1 MLLLAGL
8 AAMLVFSAKWSVG
21 LDGVLFVLAGCG
33 LGILFAPRLSSNK
46 IMRWYGAQQ
55 IDYNGM
61 LPVYDALRKISYRA
75 GLTVAPELYYRPDG
89 AMNSFAVGRR
99 SDSAIAITDEML
111 RHLSMREFMAVLAH
125 EVSHIAGNDI
135 WVMQIADRITRMTR
149 MMASIGIAFGLLSLP
164 LAMFGGGNLPILPIL
179 ALIFAPSAA
188 ALLQLAL
195 SRRREFEA
203 DRSAAVLTGDSIAL
217 ASALKKVE
225 AVMHPSWHRFLM
237 PVRHGEQ
244 PSILRGHPP
253 TAERIGRLQ
262 EMSPLGATQHGQGIP
277 LPVPRIGPTCIR
289 RPFWW

>member
-1 MLLLAGL
+1 MLAC
-8 AAMLVFSAKWSVG
+8 SAKLLVG
-21 LDGVLFVLAGCG
+21 LDGVLYVLAGCG

-55 IDYNGM
+55 IDYKDM
-61 LPVYDALRKISYRA
+61 LPVYDALRKISYCA
-75 GLTVAPELYYRPDG
+75 GLTVAPELYYRPG

-111 RHLSMREFMAVLAH
+111 RHLSMRELMAVLAH

-149 MMASIGIAFGLLSLP
+149 MMALIGIAFGLLSLP
-164 LAMFGGGNLPILPIL
+164 LAIFGGGNLPILPIL

-195 SRRREFEA
+195 SRTREFEA
-203 DRSAAVLTGDSIAL
+203 DRSAAALTGDSIAL

-262 EMSPLGATQHGQGIP
+262 EMWPLGATQQGQGIP
-277 LPVPRIGPTCIR
+277 LPVPRMRPTCIR